1 MIMRFS
7 LTTICVGVSVFAAA
21 AAAMPILSHSQAYPS
36 KPIRVVVPFPAGPAT
51 DLVAR
56 LVGSK
61 MAPALGQPLV
71 FENRAGANGAIGSE
85 FVARSAPDGYTI
97 QIATSS
103 SHLTSIFLTKNLPFD
118 PIKDFTPI
126 IALVDPSNCLVVHY
140 TLPVNSVKELID
152 YAKRNPGKLS
162 YASSGAGSGQHLMME
177 QFKQAT
183 GINIVHI
190 PYKGSGP
197 AAMDVSAGRVETAVM
212 NLASARP
219 FATAGKLRILAYIDR
234 YSFLPPDAPVL
245 ADLAPGFVRLLSYF
259 GFYGPPGLQRPILNR
274 LNAEAQKALN
284 SPDVR
289 DKLSE
294 LDYGILGGSP
304 EEFSAM
310 INKAVPVFASVI
322 KAAGIQPE

>member
-1 MIMRFS
+1 MRLR
-7 LTTICVGVSVFAAA
+7 LTALFVAGSACAAFGA
-21 AAAMPILSHSQAYPS
+21 ALPSFTHAQAYPS
-36 KPIRVVVPFPAGPAT
+36 RPIRVVVPFPPGPST

-61 MAPALGQPLV
+61 MASALGQPV
-71 FENRAGANGAIGSE
+71 IFENRAGANGAIGSE

-103 SHLTSIFLTKNLPFD
+103 SHLTSMFLSRSLPFD

-126 IALVDPSNCLVVHY
+126 VALVDPSNCLVVHSAV
-140 TLPVNSVKELID
+140 PVHSVKELVD

-177 QFKQAT
+177 LFKQAT
-183 GINIVHI
+183 GTSLVHI

-197 AAMDVSAGRVETAVM
+197 AAVDLSAGRVETGVM

-219 FATAGKLRILAYIDR
+219 FANAGKLRILAFMDR
-234 YSFLPPDAPVL
+234 YSFLAADAPVITEL
-245 ADLAPGFVRLLSYF
+245 VPGYQKLLSYF
-259 GFYGPPGLQRPILNR
+259 GFYGPAGMPPPVVNR
-274 LNAEAQKALN
+274 LNAEAVKALHA
-284 SPDVR
+284 SDVR
-289 DKLSE
+289 EKLAE
-294 LDYGILGGSP
+294 LDYGILGGTP
-304 EEFSAM
+304 EEFAAMVASA
-310 INKAVPVFASVI
+310 IPVFAKVI